1 MKFVPSPRNLLL
13 LAVIAL
19 LVWGIYSNYQATSPM
34 SCGRKSGYKAPIRR
48 ERMTG
53 MRRPR
58 VESMTGMP
66 MKEKMMG
73 MPKANGGAV
82 MGVSPDEEDLAPV
95 NADTTL
101 GVDAACAVGAGTGL
115 ASSLLP
121 REVASTENFGEFV
134 ADDVLKGVNLLDPRQ
149 QIGFPEV
156 MGGALR
162 NANQQIRAEPP
173 NPKKSYVWQN
183 STIVPDLMQRKICT

>member
-34 SCGRKSGYKAPIRR
+34 NCTRKSGYMRKSRYVPTRR

-53 MRRPR
+53 PRRERMVGLPA
-58 VESMTGMP
+58 
-66 MKEKMMG
+66 
-73 MPKANGGAV
+73 ANGAAGV
-82 MGVSPDEEDLAPV
+82 MGVSPDEDGLAPV
-95 NADTTL
+95 DADTSL
-101 GVDAACAVGAGTGL
+101 GVNAACAVGAGTGL

-173 NPKKSYVWQN
+173 NPKKNYVWQN

>member
-34 SCGRKSGYKAPIRR
+34 SCGRQSGY
-48 ERMTG
+48 G
-53 MRRPR
+53 MRNNKSRYMNRR
-58 VESMTGMP
+58 VERMTGMP

-73 MPKANGGAV
+73 MPQANGGAV

-101 GVDAACAVGAGTGL
+101 GVNAACAVGAGTGL

-173 NPKKSYVWQN
+173 NPKKNYVWQN

>member
-34 SCGRKSGYKAPIRR
+34 SCGRKSGYKAPNHRMPRR
-48 ERMTG
+48 RVERMTG
-53 MRRPR
+53 MPR
-58 VESMTGMP
+58 
-66 MKEKMMG
+66 KEKMMG
-73 MPKANGGAV
+73 MPQANGGAV

-173 NPKKSYVWQN
+173 NPKKNYVWQN